1 MARLIKWLVGL
12 VVIAGIIYLGLVAVT
27 GSQMRSIAE
36 DQLETYNAQSPEA
49 EVNISWHETGFWR
62 SVGEVRLVTP
72 MEGET
77 LDVVHSIE
85 LRHGALRAG
94 ISGEVTGLLGDVALN
109 DMLFADQ
116 PIRLDGRIGL
126 GGVRL
131 TYAVPALNFTHYLDE
146 DLGERYTAAPFEIDV
161 VLREHEQHTQ
171 FEIEW
176 IEMRS
181 AEDGATD
188 TMRFENLAGT
198 SQSRLNKDDRQFD
211 HAQTSF
217 SVGQVVFGLPAQ
229 GQSND
234 VTIRIDGFHNETE
247 MTRDNGDVEI
257 HNRLTVDAYDVY
269 GVEGELT
276 AIMQM
281 GPVPYTSFQ
290 ALQEDIEDPAVFNAF
305 LHDLQQHDSRLVIET
320 LDLTMGQ
327 MGDLRASG
335 EFWLRNDIDFNQ
347 GFTAAAAG
355 DFLAG
360 RMEIED
366 LPLLILMPLS
376 GMISGELPWTLELN
390 EGDLLINGEPLNLPQ
405 M

>member
-36 DQLETYNAQSPEA
+36 EQLETYNAQSPDA
-49 EVNISWHETGFWR
+49 EVTIEWHDTGFWR
-62 SVGEVRLVTP
+62 SVGEVRLSTP
-72 MEGET
+72 IEDET
-77 LDVVHSIE
+77 LDIVHSVE

-94 ISGEVTGLLGDVALN
+94 ISGEVTGFMGDNALHE
-109 DMLFADQ
+109 MLFADQ
-116 PIRLDGRIGL
+116 RIRLDGRIGL

-131 TYAVPALNFTHYLDE
+131 TYAVPGLQYVDD

-176 IEMRS
+176 IEMGS
-181 AEDGATD
+181 AEGGATD
-188 TMRFENLAGT
+188 TMRFENMAGT
-198 SQSRLNKDDRQFD
+198 SQSRLNQDDRQFD
-211 HAQTSF
+211 HAQTTF
-217 SVGQVVFGLPAQ
+217 SVGQVTFAMPAQ
-229 GQSND
+229 GQGSD
-234 VTIRIDGFHNETE
+234 VTIRIDGIHNETE

-281 GPVPYTSFQ
+281 GPVPYASFQ
-290 ALQEDIEDPAVFNAF
+290 ALQTNTEDPATVAAF

-347 GFTAAAAG
+347 GFTATAAG
-355 DFLAG
+355 DVLAG

-390 EGDLLINGEPLNLPQ
+390 EGDLMINGEPLNLPQ